1 MSDVHAYFQYKGH
14 ICIVLD
20 KCGPST
26 LSFLQSLQFSGLPLS
41 LVQQV
46 LRDVL
51 TALKNLANLSIIH
64 CDVKPEN
71 ICALDDTSAHVKLID
86 FGSCAVENTI
96 QNTYTQSRYYRAPE
110 VALHLD
116 YDTKADI
123 WSTGCVAAE
132 LMLGLP
138 LFPAESERHLICLIA
153 QMLGPYPQ
161 NMREETERH
170 DELFMPDETLKS
182 PEILCAEN
190 NEDFIN
196 FQSYFVQEHLDDIIM
211 NYIYQDNLTD
221 EEIEHEKENRRVFI
235 DLLEK
240 MLQIDPA
247 LRISAEVALEHP
259 FLSLPL

>member
-1 MSDVHAYFQYKGH
+1 M
-14 ICIVLD
+14 LD

-26 LSFLQSLQFSGLPLS
+26 LSFLQAIEYSGLPLN
-41 LVQQV
+41 LVQSV

-71 ICALDDTSAHVKLID
+71 ICALNDTSSHVKLVD
-86 FGSCAVENTI
+86 FGSCVVVNTI

-110 VALHLD
+110 VALHLE
-116 YDTKADI
+116 YDTKADV

-153 QMLGPYPQ
+153 QMLGPYPA
-161 NMREETERH
+161 NMREQTERH

-182 PEILCAEN
+182 AEILCLEN
-190 NEDFIN
+190 DENFVNYQPYFIH
-196 FQSYFVQEHLDDIIM
+196 EHLDDIIM
-211 NYIYQDNLTD
+211 NYAYPDDMTD
-221 EEIEHEKENRRVFI
+221 EQISVEMEHRRVFI
-235 DLLEK
+235 DLLQQ

-247 LRISAEVALEHP
+247 LRITADVALQHP